1 MAMELFA
8 YEEVLI
14 TVVSEVWW

>member
-1 MAMELFA
+1 MAMELFT
-8 YEEVLI
+8 YKEVLI